1 MSRDQLKEKA
11 ELGFEQHRQTEQLL
25 QLLLL
30 LLSPR
35 TSFLCKSKFFRL
47 RNVWET
53 CQLNNHMRM
62 SEVFIGISNEKRN
75 RTPLITN
82 YNFYCDLIIKKKN
95 PKIRNNKFSL
105 SCQERGNVNNKS
117 TQILLWKHSARSLP
131 RTHSLR
137 SPRWPRFAPPSIVYA
152 SLSVTRRSQD
162 LHANFAST
170 FIHFSLFNR
179 STNRVN

>member
-82 YNFYCDLIIKKKN
+82 YNFYCDLIIKKK
-95 PKIRNNKFSL
+95 IRKYAIINSL
-105 SCQERGNVNNKS
+105 Y
-117 TQILLWKHSARSLP
+117 LARKEETLIIN
-131 RTHSLR
+131 RHRYYYENTRLVLYHELTLFGRLDGRDLR
-137 SPRWPRFAPPSIVYA
+137 HHQLF
-152 SLSVTRRSQD
+152 TR
-162 LHANFAST
+162 
-170 FIHFSLFNR
+170 
-179 STNRVN
+179 V